1 MTTHYKIHT
10 ITTNATLK
18 VSYRN
23 GTFFRIEKLTGK
35 LSDLQVEKIGVLIPP
50 KEEQIKSFSER
61 LSKKAT
67 YTLIE
72 TKKTLYSQFNDAW
85 FTFYFE
91 FMGVKP
97 RFNGTDGKHL
107 KQIISYLTELSQNEN
122 EAFELWKIL
131 LQNWKH
137 LDDFHKQN
145 TDLKYI
151 NSRIN
156 VILNNVKRINQTGGK
171 TVSSDYLER
180 VMRDLQSD

>member
-1 MTTHYKIHT
+1 MTNHYKIH
-10 ITTNATLK
+10 IISTNATLK

-23 GTFFRIEKLTGK
+23 GKFFRIEKLTGK
-35 LSDLQVEKIGVLIPP
+35 LTDEQVKKIGVLIPP
-50 KEEQIKSFSER
+50 TNEQINEFRKS
-61 LSKKAT
+61 LSKKVT

-72 TKKTLYSQFNDAW
+72 NKKTLYKQFNDVW
-85 FTFYFE
+85 FSFYE
-91 FMGVKP
+91 DFMGVKP

-107 KQIISYLTELSQNEN
+107 KQIIRYLTELSQSEN
-122 EAFELWKIL
+122 EALELWKIVL
-131 LQNWKH
+131 YNWKH
-137 LDDFHKQN
+137 LEDFHKQN

-156 VILNNVKRINQTGGK
+156 VILNNVKRISKTGSK